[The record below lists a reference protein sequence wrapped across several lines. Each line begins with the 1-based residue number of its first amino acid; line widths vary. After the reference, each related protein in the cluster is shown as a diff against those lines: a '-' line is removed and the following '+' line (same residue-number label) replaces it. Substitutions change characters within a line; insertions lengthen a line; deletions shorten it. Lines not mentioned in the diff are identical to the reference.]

1 MESRDL
7 EFEHIGDPTS
17 TSNKLH
23 KSMNVD
29 SNLRAILESILENVI
44 GDRCCNA
51 WSYNNVMKMLEQ
63 LFPYNSIPTNND

>member
-29 SNLRAILESILENVI
+29 SNLRAILESLFGSCLTCTSWKMSLVI
-44 GDRCCNA
+44 DVA
-51 WSYNNVMKMLEQ
+51 MLGVTIM
-63 LFPYNSIPTNND
+63 S